1 MLCDDTAMRIHRGG
15 SGKVQTGAAEGTGE
29 QSGSTPLLPN
39 GVLAP
44 MLTPFADDLTVSA
57 NRFVA
62 HAHWLLGSGCV
73 GLVPFGTTGEALS
86 VATREREAALEAL
99 VAGGIDPGVLL
110 PGTGVS
116 NLPGAVHLTRHA
128 VRLGC
133 RAVMVLP
140 PCYYKD
146 PAPEGLFRHYA
157 ELVERVAD
165 DRLRIVLYHIPQVSG
180 VGLPIDLVARLRL
193 EFPDTVVGIKDSS
206 GDWSN
211 TQRLFGIDGL
221 TVYPGAELQLIDAL
235 DLGGPGCI
243 TATANVNA
251 GPVAEVIRLHTAGDR
266 EAAVSAHEGVV
277 AYRLLLQDYAAIPS
291 LKRLLA
297 QWHDDPVWANV
308 RPPFLP
314 MDEGDGRSLSERLA
328 AS

>member
-1 MLCDDTAMRIHRGG
+1 MESKLNQKEKSIWETL
-15 SGKVQTGAAEGTGE
+15 AE
-29 QSGSTPLLPN
+29 
-39 GVLAP
+39 
-44 MLTPFADDLTVSA
+44 
-57 NRFVA
+57 NRFSTA
-62 HAHWLLGSGCV
+62 PTHAR
-73 GLVPFGTTGEALS
+73 F
-86 VATREREAALEAL
+86 TRMCGKFRYFASWAEVHEFSEPLIARA
-99 VAGGIDPGVLL
+99 
-110 PGTGVS
+110 S
-116 NLPGAVHLTRHA
+116 NLPEAVHLTRHA

-251 GPVAEVIRLHTAGDR
+251 GPVAEVIRLYTAGDR